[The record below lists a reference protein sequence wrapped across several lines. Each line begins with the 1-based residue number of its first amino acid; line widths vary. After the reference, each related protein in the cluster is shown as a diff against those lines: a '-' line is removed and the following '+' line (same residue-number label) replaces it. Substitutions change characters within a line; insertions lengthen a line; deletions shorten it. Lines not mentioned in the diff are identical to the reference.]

1 MFFYYMFVRNHI
13 HMIIKS
19 ISHTLIAKNNALHL
33 FFFYRLSH
41 TAYLFAFTQSNAM
54 ITKNES

>member
-1 MFFYYMFVRNHI
+1 
-13 HMIIKS
+13 MIIKS